1 MVDTVWLSEARRF
14 DAMNERSRT
23 TYWQQLSSEQQ
34 AALVEALNAL
44 KASTPGQMASGPG
57 DARKAKVS
65 SGRTLAVGCI
75 GMILG
80 CLLTMAVEA
89 ILVLQGVQM
98 VGDAITKPSRP
109 TRTTVQSEPLV
120 IDCNDPVQARQHES
134 ECASESQIRR
144 QDDEKYGTQLEP
156 R

>member
-1 MVDTVWLSEARRF
+1 MVDTVWLSEARRY

-34 AALVEALNAL
+34 AALVEAINAL
-44 KASTPGQMASGPG
+44 KASTPAPMASGPG
-57 DARKAKVS
+57 DARKAKGS
-65 SGRTLAVGCI
+65 SGRTLAVGCM

-80 CLLTMAVEA
+80 CLLTVAVEVL
-89 ILVLQGVQM
+89 LVLQGVQM
-98 VGDAITKPSRP
+98 VGDAITQPSRSIG
-109 TRTTVQSEPLV
+109 TAVQEPLV
-120 IDCNDPVQARQHES
+120 VDCNDPVQVEQHES
-134 ECASESQIRR
+134 QCAHESQLRR